1 MHSREIEE
9 INRKLQEGQAE
20 TAYYKEL
27 NEANQKR
34 LSLFEQN
41 KQSENKTSQNRS
53 ESRFKDDKCESEP
66 IQRKLTMELT

>member
-34 LSLFEQN
+34 LFLFEQN
-41 KQSENKTSQNRS
+41 KQSQNKTSPNPS
-53 ESRFKDDKCESEP
+53 ESTSN
-66 IQRKLTMELT
+66 